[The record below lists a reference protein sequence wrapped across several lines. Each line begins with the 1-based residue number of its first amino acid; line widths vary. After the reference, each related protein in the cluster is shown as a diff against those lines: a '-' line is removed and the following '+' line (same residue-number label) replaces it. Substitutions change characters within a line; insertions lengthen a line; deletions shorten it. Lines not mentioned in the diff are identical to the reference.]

1 MTRIFFVVSKHI
13 HLLDLA
19 GPAQVF
25 HVAIEHGADFSLHY
39 VGMKQ
44 EAVSAQGLL
53 LGGLEPF
60 PQTSSKDIIIVVGA
74 QIFYER
80 KLNTPAAYQSPEL
93 KTWLQKSYKAGT
105 LIASVCS
112 AALALAEAQLLNG
125 KRCTTHWRLFRY
137 LQKHYPKVKVQETVL
152 FTEDQ
157 NIITSAG
164 VASGIDMALHI
175 LEKSCGP
182 VFTAKVARDL
192 VIYFRRNGQQNQQSI
207 YLQHRGHLHMG
218 VHRVQDYLLENA
230 SQTITL
236 DELASIANM
245 SVRNLSRSFKE
256 HTGLTPLQYQQSLRL
271 EHAANLLDN
280 PKLSI
285 ETIAEQSGFQDPRHF
300 RRLWQRRFGQ
310 SPSQMRKEL
319 A

>member
-39 VGMKQ
+39 VGMEQ

-137 LQKHYPKVKVQETVL
+137 LQKHYPKVKLQETVL

>member
-1 MTRIFFVVSKHI
+1 MTKIVFVVSKHI

-39 VGMKQ
+39 VGMEQ

-60 PQTSSKDIIIVVGA
+60 PQTSSNDIIIVVGA

-80 KLNTPAAYQSPEL
+80 KLKTPAAYQSPEL
-93 KTWLQKSYKAGT
+93 KTWLQTSYKAGT

-112 AALALAEAQLLNG
+112 AALALAEAQLLDG
-125 KRCTTHWRLFRY
+125 KRCTTHWRLFKH
-137 LQKHYPKVKVQETVL
+137 LQKHYPKAKVQETVL

-157 NIITSAG
+157 GVITSAG
-164 VASGIDMALHI
+164 VASGIDMALYI

-182 VFTAKVARDL
+182 VFTAKIARDL

-218 VHRVQDYLLENA
+218 VHRVQDYLLDNA
-230 SQTITL
+230 SKSIML

-271 EHAANLLDN
+271 EHAANLLEN
-280 PKLSI
+280 PNLSI

-300 RRLWQRRFGQ
+300 RRLWQRQYGQ
-310 SPSQMRKEL
+310 SPSEVRKQL
-319 A
+319 G